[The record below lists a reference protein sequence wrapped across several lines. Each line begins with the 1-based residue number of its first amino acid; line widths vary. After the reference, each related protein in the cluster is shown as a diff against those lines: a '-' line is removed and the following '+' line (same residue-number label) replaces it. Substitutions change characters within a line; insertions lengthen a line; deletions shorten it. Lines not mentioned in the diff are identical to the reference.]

1 MNPGFRSEIEIA
13 VWLAKDTIA
22 EVAILPR
29 SRLPLTSLFVG
40 KPVSLLLSVLPR
52 LFSLCSVAHQVAFLG
67 AVEAARGEDCP
78 PETMH
83 RRITAVV
90 AERLTDLFRGLF
102 VGQLTLDGASAT
114 AVRAMMQ
121 ATAVLGSVLG
131 EGGQVL
137 ARCEA
142 VSHIKA
148 VLAALGI
155 AGEGEAPTPGSALA
169 AHLSSFDGH
178 ALLQPVVEH
187 SFLSVTDDRDV
198 IMRLLADGASF
209 SDAPDLH
216 DRIPETGVWARRV
229 RRQPVLPP
237 RGRPAER
244 QKARIAEVAR
254 LCSWLETGNEALED
268 GVVES
273 YRLGAGR
280 GAAAVECAR
289 GRLYQL
295 VECDSEDRIVRF
307 ESLAPTEWNFHARG
321 PLVRSLQGSALA
333 AGRQGQNAVR
343 TLVGSFDPCVGVNLS
358 FREVGHA

>member
-1 MNPGFRSEIEIA
+1 MNPGFPSEIEIA

-29 SRLPLTSLFVG
+29 SRLPLTSLFAG

-83 RRITAVV
+83 RRVTAVV
-90 AERLTDLFRGLF
+90 AERLTELFRGLF

-198 IMRLLADGASF
+198 IMRLLGDGASF

-216 DRIPETGVWARRV
+216 GRIPETGVWARRV

-343 TLVGSFDPCVGVNLS
+343 TLVGSFDPCVGFNLS

>member
-1 MNPGFRSEIEIA
+1 MNPGFRSEIDIT
-13 VWLAKDTIA
+13 VWLSKDMIA
-22 EVAILPR
+22 DVAILSR
-29 SRLPLTSLFVG
+29 SRLPLTRLFAG

-83 RRITAVV
+83 RRVTAVV
-90 AERLTDLFRGLF
+90 AERLTELFRGLF

-121 ATAVLGSVLG
+121 ATAVLGGVLG
-131 EGGQVL
+131 EGGQML

-155 AGEGEAPTPGSALA
+155 VDGGEALTPGSALA
-169 AHLSSFDGH
+169 AHLSSLDGD

-187 SFLSVTDDRDV
+187 SFLSVADDLDV
-198 IMRLLADGASF
+198 VMRLLADGASF

-216 DRIPETGVWARRV
+216 GRIPETGVWARRV

-237 RGRPAER
+237 NAGPAER
-244 QKARIAEVAR
+244 PKARIAEVVR
-254 LCSWLETGNEALED
+254 LCSWLEAGDEALED
-268 GVVES
+268 GVVQS

-289 GRLYQL
+289 GRLYQV
-295 VECDSEDRIVRF
+295 VECDNENRIVRF

-321 PLVRSLQGSALA
+321 PLVRSLQGSTLVAS
-333 AGRQGQNAVR
+333 RQGQNAVR
-343 TLVGSFDPCVGVNLS
+343 TLVGSFDPCVGFDLS

>member
-1 MNPGFRSEIEIA
+1 MNPGFRSEIDIT
-13 VWLAKDTIA
+13 VWLSKDMIA
-22 EVAILPR
+22 DVAILPR
-29 SRLPLTSLFVG
+29 SRLPLTRLFAG
-40 KPVSLLLSVLPR
+40 KPVSSLLSVLPR

-83 RRITAVV
+83 RRVTAVV
-90 AERLTDLFRGLF
+90 AERLTELFRGLF
-102 VGQLTLDGASAT
+102 VGQLTLDSASAT

-121 ATAVLGSVLG
+121 ASAVLGGVLG

-137 ARCEA
+137 ALCEA

-148 VLAALGI
+148 ALAALGF
-155 AGEGEAPTPGSALA
+155 AGEGEAPTRGSALA

-178 ALLQPVVEH
+178 TLLQPVIEH
-187 SFLSVTDDRDV
+187 SFLSVADDRDV
-198 IMRLLADGASF
+198 VVRLLADGASF

-216 DRIPETGVWARRV
+216 GRIPETGVWARRV

-237 RGRPAER
+237 NAGPAER
-244 QKARIAEVAR
+244 PKARIAEVVR
-254 LCSWLETGNEALED
+254 LCSWLEAGDEALED
-268 GVVES
+268 GVVQS

-289 GRLYQL
+289 GRLYQV
-295 VECDSEDRIVRF
+295 VECDSKNRIVRF

-321 PLVRSLQGSALA
+321 PLVRSLQSSALV

-343 TLVGSFDPCVGVNLS
+343 TLVGSFDPCVGFDLS

>member
-1 MNPGFRSEIEIA
+1 MNPGFRSEIDIT
-13 VWLAKDTIA
+13 VWLAKDIIA
-22 EVAILPR
+22 DVAILPR
-29 SRLPLTSLFVG
+29 SRLPLTRRFAG

-83 RRITAVV
+83 RRVTAVV
-90 AERLTDLFRGLF
+90 AERLTELFRGLF
-102 VGQLTLDGASAT
+102 VGQLTLDSASAT

-121 ATAVLGSVLG
+121 ATAVLGGVLG
-131 EGGQVL
+131 EGGPVL
-137 ARCEA
+137 ARCDA
-142 VSHIKA
+142 LSHIKA
-148 VLAALGI
+148 VLAALGF

-169 AHLSSFDGH
+169 AHLSSFDGD
-178 ALLQPVVEH
+178 ALLQPVIEH
-187 SFLSVTDDRDV
+187 SFLSVADDLDV
-198 IMRLLADGASF
+198 LMRLLADGASF

-216 DRIPETGVWARRV
+216 GRIPETGVWARRV

-237 RGRPAER
+237 NAGPAER
-244 QKARIAEVAR
+244 PKARIAEVVR
-254 LCSWLETGNEALED
+254 LCSWLAAGDEALED
-268 GVVES
+268 GVVQS

-289 GRLYQL
+289 GRLYQV
-295 VECDSEDRIVRF
+295 VECDNENRIVRF

-321 PLVRSLQGSALA
+321 PLVRSLQGSALV

-343 TLVGSFDPCVGVNLS
+343 TLVGSFDPCVGFNLS